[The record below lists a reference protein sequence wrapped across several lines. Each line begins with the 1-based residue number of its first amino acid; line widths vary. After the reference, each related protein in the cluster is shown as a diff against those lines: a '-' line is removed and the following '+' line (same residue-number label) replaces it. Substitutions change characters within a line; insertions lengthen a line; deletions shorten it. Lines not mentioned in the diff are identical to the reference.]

1 MKKTLKFLLTAFV
14 AVIAAGC
21 KEDEGPVDY
30 PVTGNLNISGRYVT
44 YLHGSQGWVEEDQIG
59 VFVTSDGIEQAN
71 LLYEPSEICPA
82 TPNEWAE
89 GLFSY
94 EEENY
99 KDGDI
104 LLNPVGGGAA
114 AGFKQGE
121 HCVYA
126 YTPYAEG
133 NTTYSAVRLPSL
145 ASQEY
150 IPIDGLIY
158 FKREYNFA
166 YARLS
171 SPVSEYT
178 SATLSLGD
186 FTSAFVQMTIPSLA
200 IPDALEGKTVTK
212 LVVSA
217 DKDIATS
224 DAVINL
230 ATGEISGMMRK
241 SIELDFGDGLV
252 LVDSGYFGVIM
263 ETLYIVMCID
273 FDEALETTFSF
284 TYTIDGQ
291 DYTITGTPSAKM
303 SSDGNLNMYGA
314 LSFPEE

>member
-30 PVTGNLNISGRYVT
+30 PITGNLNISGRYVT

-82 TPNEWAE
+82 TPNEWVE
-89 GLFSY
+89 GYYSY

-104 LLNPVGGGAA
+104 LLNPVGGAA

-171 SPVSEYT
+171 APVSEYT

-186 FTSAFVQMTIPSLA
+186 FTSAFVQMTIPSPTF
-200 IPDALEGKTVTK
+200 PDALEGKTVTK

-230 ATGEISGMMRK
+230 ATGEISGMMSK

-252 LVDSGYFGVIM
+252 LASGYFGLTM

-291 DYTITGTPSAKM
+291 DYTITGTPSATM
-303 SSDGNLNMYGA
+303 SSDGNINMYGA

>member
-1 MKKTLKFLLTAFV
+1 M
-14 AVIAAGC
+14 
-21 KEDEGPVDY
+21 
-30 PVTGNLNISGRYVT
+30 
-44 YLHGSQGWVEEDQIG
+44 
-59 VFVTSDGIEQAN
+59 
-71 LLYEPSEICPA
+71 
-82 TPNEWAE
+82 
-89 GLFSY
+89 
-94 EEENY
+94 
-99 KDGDI
+99 
-104 LLNPVGGGAA
+104 
-114 AGFKQGE
+114 
-121 HCVYA
+121 
-126 YTPYAEG
+126 
-133 NTTYSAVRLPSL
+133 
-145 ASQEY
+145 
-150 IPIDGLIY
+150 IY

-186 FTSAFVQMTIPSLA
+186 FTSAFVQMTIPSPTF
-200 IPDALEGKTVTK
+200 PDALEGKTVTK

-230 ATGEISGMMRK
+230 ATGEISGTMSK
-241 SIELDFGDGLV
+241 SIELDLGDGFV
-252 LVDSGYFGVIM
+252 LASGFFGLTM
-263 ETLYIVMCID
+263 ETLYIPMCID

-291 DYTITGTPSAKM
+291 DYIITGTPSAKM

>member
-44 YLHGSQGWVEEDQIG
+44 YLHGSQGWVKEDQIG

-82 TPNEWAE
+82 TPNEYVE
-89 GLFSY
+89 GYYSY

-104 LLNPVGGGAA
+104 LLNPVGGGAS

-171 SPVSEYT
+171 APVSEYT

-186 FTSAFVQMTIPSLA
+186 FTSAFVQMTIPSPTF
-200 IPDALEGKTVTK
+200 PDALEGKTVTK

-230 ATGEISGMMRK
+230 ATGEISGTMSK
-241 SIELDFGDGLV
+241 SIELDFGDGLA
-252 LVDSGYFGVIM
+252 LASGFFGLTM

-273 FDEALETTFSF
+273 FDEALKTTFTF

-291 DYTITGTPSAKM
+291 EYTITGTPSATM

>member
-1 MKKTLKFLLTAFV
+1 M
-14 AVIAAGC
+14 
-21 KEDEGPVDY
+21 
-30 PVTGNLNISGRYVT
+30 
-44 YLHGSQGWVEEDQIG
+44 
-59 VFVTSDGIEQAN
+59 
-71 LLYEPSEICPA
+71 
-82 TPNEWAE
+82 
-89 GLFSY
+89 
-94 EEENY
+94 
-99 KDGDI
+99 
-104 LLNPVGGGAA
+104 
-114 AGFKQGE
+114 
-121 HCVYA
+121 
-126 YTPYAEG
+126 
-133 NTTYSAVRLPSL
+133 
-145 ASQEY
+145 
-150 IPIDGLIY
+150 
-158 FKREYNFA
+158 
-166 YARLS
+166 
-171 SPVSEYT
+171 SEYT

-230 ATGEISGMMRK
+230 ATGEISGMMSK